1 MKRVL
6 VVHFSQTGQLARI
19 ARRIASPL
27 AGSDEIE
34 LVEEILRPRTPY
46 PFPWPLLRFFDAMP
60 EAVLLDPPALEPLVV
75 GADEQFD
82 LIVLAYQVWFLSPS
96 GPVTAFLKSDEGKR
110 LLRGRPVV
118 TVIACRNMWLN
129 AQETAKKLI
138 QEAGGELRDNVVFTD
153 RAATLA
159 TLITTPRW
167 LLTGKRDGFLGLP
180 PAGIAEQDIAGAERF
195 GHALV
200 RALRDGR
207 EKGSGPMLGG
217 LGAARVDP
225 RLIFSERA
233 GKRAFGAWSR
243 IIRLGGAPGSLL
255 RLPLVA
261 LFCLY
266 LVAMILAV
274 VPASLLLQRL
284 LRPLLARRLESQKTY
299 FELPSGP

>member
-19 ARRIASPL
+19 VRRFASPL
-27 AGSDEIE
+27 AASSEIE
-34 LVEEILRPRTPY
+34 LIEEVLRPRTPY

-60 EAVLLDPPALEPLVV
+60 EAVLLDPPALEPIAAKADFDLVV
-75 GADEQFD
+75 
-82 LIVLAYQVWFLSPS
+82 IAYQVWFLSPS
-96 GPVTAFLKSDEGKR
+96 GPITAFLKSDDGKR
-110 LLRGRPVV
+110 LLRGKPVV

-129 AQETAKKLI
+129 AQETVKKLI
-138 QEAGGELRDNVVFTD
+138 QAAGGELRDNVVFTD

-180 PAGIAEQDIAGAERF
+180 PAGIAEADIAGADRF
-195 GHALV
+195 G
-200 RALRDGR
+200 RALLDSLRAGR
-207 EKGSGPMLGG
+207 ERAGGPMLAG

-233 GKRAFGAWSR
+233 GTRAFGAWSR
-243 IIRLGGAPGSLL
+243 VIRLGGKPGSLL
-255 RLPLVA
+255 RLPLVV

-299 FELPSGP
+299 FEAPSGP

>member
-19 ARRIASPL
+19 ARCMASPL

-60 EAVLLDPPALEPLVV
+60 EAVLLDPPPIEPLAVRPD
-75 GADEQFD
+75 AHFD
-82 LIVLAYQVWFLSPS
+82 LVVLAYQVWFLSPS
-96 GPVTAFLKSDEGKR
+96 GPVTAFLKSESGKR
-110 LLRGRPVV
+110 LLRGKPVV

-129 AQETAKKLI
+129 AQETVKQLI

-153 RAATLA
+153 DAPTLA

-195 GHALV
+195 GHALL

-207 EKGSGPMLGG
+207 EKRGGPMLGG

-225 RLIFSERA
+225 RFIFSERA

-255 RLPLVA
+255 RLPLVV

-299 FELPSGP
+299 FELPSGH